1 MDINV
6 TLMEFKNTLKAKGYA
21 PATIES
27 YLMNLGHFK
36 RYLEQCRISDLKQC
50 GQKIVLEY
58 QAKVMTESIAME
70 SKALKIRSMKRLFEW
85 LVETNQLLL
94 NPAEGLVETSRKN
107 KKLGPV
113 LGLDEMQKLLSQPN
127 LSLRI
132 EIRNKAVM
140 EVLYATGI
148 RLDELLSLEIYHVD
162 LKEQV
167 LYIRKGKGRKQRV
180 VPLGKH
186 AGQWLK
192 EYLEKIR
199 PHYAK
204 KNPKER
210 RLFLNNQGLA
220 MTSGSIRQF
229 LREYCK
235 KAGFKKNVAPH
246 TFRRTCATHLLQQGA
261 DIRYIQKLLG
271 HKSLK
276 TTQVYTRVKPMEVKE
291 THEKTHPGIREK
303 NFRQD

>member
-1 MDINV
+1 MEIN
-6 TLMEFKNTLKAKGYA
+6 LILIEFKQHLKARSYA
-21 PATIES
+21 EATIES

-36 RYLEQCRISDLKQC
+36 RYLEERSISDLKQC
-50 GQKIVLEY
+50 GQKIVLDY
-58 QAKVMTESIAME
+58 QAKVMAEPIAQE
-70 SKALKIRSMKRLFEW
+70 SKALKIRSMKRLFDY
-85 LVETNQLLL
+85 LVQSNQLLL
-94 NPAEGLVETSRKN
+94 NPAEGLVETCRKN

-113 LGLDEMQKLLSQPN
+113 LGLDEMQKLLAQPN

-132 EIRNKAVM
+132 EIRNKTIM
-140 EVLYATGI
+140 EVMYATGI
-148 RLDELLSLEIYHVD
+148 RLDELVNLEIYHVD

-167 LYIRKGKGRKQRV
+167 LYIRKGKGRKQRI

-186 AGQWLK
+186 AGQWLR

-199 PHYAK
+199 PHYSK

-220 MTSGSIRQF
+220 ITSGSIRQF
-229 LREYCK
+229 LRVYSK
-235 KAGFKKNVAPH
+235 SSGFKKNVSPH

-271 HKSLK
+271 HQSLK
-276 TTQVYTRVKPMEVKE
+276 TTQIYTRVRPMEVKE
-291 THEKTHPGIREK
+291 MHERTHPKI
-303 NFRQD
+303 NQFN